1 MQQIY
6 IVALKNRSNEY
17 ITKIGETEQE
27 LEKRIV
33 GFGFSGKWRKREKDV
48 EIIEK
53 IETFL
58 APSLEKL
65 VKKQLMKKW
74 KEHRLMDKNLGK
86 GYTEWYYMSPKT
98 MQGIVHAMKKKL
110 YKDDLIIN
118 WLNKENIKYAK

>member
-6 IVALKNRSNEY
+6 IVALKNRSNNY
-17 ITKIGETEQE
+17 ITKIGETEQA

-33 GFGFSGKWRKREKDV
+33 GFGFSGKWKKREKDV

-74 KEHRLMDKNLGK
+74 AR
-86 GYTEWYYMSPKT
+86 
-98 MQGIVHAMKKKL
+98 
-110 YKDDLIIN
+110 YKAN
-118 WLNKENIKYAK
+118 G